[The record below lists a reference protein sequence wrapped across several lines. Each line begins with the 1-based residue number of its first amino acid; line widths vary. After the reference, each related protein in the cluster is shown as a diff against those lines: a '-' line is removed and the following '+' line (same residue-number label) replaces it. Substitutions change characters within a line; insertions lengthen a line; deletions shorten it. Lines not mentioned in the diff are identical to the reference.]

1 MATNTILQYLDSTAS
16 DGSSYGVSASNRRQI
31 QKFIAAE
38 AITANDL
45 VSLDLSQ
52 SADGDK
58 GLFIVK
64 ADVGTG
70 TDSCAIG
77 FALDS
82 ATAAGEEVRVTIA
95 GIHENANVA
104 AATAAGSPLCVGSTA
119 GRAAVYTASVLYPVI
134 AIAAE
139 DDSAVTNQATVCVLK
154 QF

>member
-1 MATNTILQYLDSTAS
+1 MATNTILQYLDSQAS

-31 QKFIAAE
+31 QKFIASE
-38 AITANDL
+38 TIVANDL
-45 VSLDLSQ
+45 VSLDLSKT
-52 SADGDK
+52 ADGDK

-77 FALDS
+77 FAIDGG
-82 ATAAGEEVRVTIA
+82 AAGEAISVTIA